1 MMDIIQLD
9 HVSKRFAHKIL
20 FDDVILRISEGTI
33 VGFKGA
39 NGCGKSV
46 LFKIISGLYRPDSGD
61 VYVRG
66 KKIGDDF
73 DYPPDMG
80 IFINAPGFI
89 PVYSGF
95 KNLKCLADI
104 RGKIDSKKICAAMDK
119 VGLNPNDK
127 TPVKNY
133 SLGMKQKLGIAQ
145 AFMEDQSIL
154 LLDEPFNALD
164 QESHLQMLDCL
175 RELRNLG
182 KTILI
187 TSHNADDLDTLCNT
201 TYLIQDSKI
210 FPVN

>member
-1 MMDIIQLD
+1 MDIIQLD
-9 HVSKRFAHKIL
+9 HISKKFSHKIL
-20 FDDVILRISEGTI
+20 FDDVILRIIVGTI

-104 RGKIDSKKICAAMDK
+104 RGKIDSKKICATMDK

-164 QESHLQMLDCL
+164 QESHLQMLDWL
-175 RELRNLG
+175 REMRYAG

-187 TSHNADDLDTLCNT
+187 TSHNAADLDTLCDT

>member
-1 MMDIIQLD
+1 M
-9 HVSKRFAHKIL
+9 
-20 FDDVILRISEGTI
+20 
-33 VGFKGA
+33 
-39 NGCGKSV
+39 
-46 LFKIISGLYRPDSGD
+46 
-61 VYVRG
+61 RG

-104 RGKIDSKKICAAMDK
+104 RGKIDSKKICATMDK

-175 RELRNLG
+175 RELRNAG

-187 TSHNADDLDTLCNT
+187 TSHNAADLDTLCNT

-210 FPVN
+210 FPVK